1 MAKKILLAALGLL
14 VVITG
19 VAAYLLFFTAFPFK
33 MIESGLKASGVQIT
47 NLQGSLNSGMSIDA
61 LEVKNEKMDLALK
74 NARFSYSGFTDL
86 FRGEF
91 NISEINLDQMK
102 LHLKSA
108 ALQGQAGAG
117 STQQPGAEPA
127 AAQKPWKGSIRIQV
141 ANIKNVEIT
150 SDQPMVPAIK
160 FDLMN
165 VTEFVASAAGMKL
178 QRAVLKSSLMDMS
191 VPPIEFAAGAFK
203 LQGEIKGML
212 KPTLIQELK
221 AELPLALKA
230 DKGPAGWSVQLVA
243 ADGKL
248 RLVHQPGVFLGVET
262 ANFTPNEIFQTGF
275 PLSKMSV
282 KGKAGDLFSAMGGQ
296 LKWEGEFY
304 LGESLFVFPEIP
316 AAAEGQLT
324 TPGQSP
330 AGPSANFDR
339 APERF
344 EIRVKP
350 TGIQP
355 AALKTGT
362 AVLVLDSNRGK
373 PVADTLAHLR
383 FQKPLAQLSPEER
396 NLVDRDAPYFEAGA
410 GLQPLLQEPKKQT
423 KSKPSSKK
431 RK

>member
-1 MAKKILLAALGLL
+1 MAKKIILAALGLL

-19 VAAYLLFFTAFPFK
+19 VAAYLVFFTAFPFK
-33 MIESGLKASGVQIT
+33 MIESGLRASGVQIT
-47 NLQGSLNSGMSIDA
+47 NLQGSLNAGMSIDA

-74 NARFSYSGFTDL
+74 NARFSYSGFMDL

-108 ALQGQAGAG
+108 SMQGQAG
-117 STQQPGAEPA
+117 TQPQPGTQA
-127 AAQKPWKGSIRIQV
+127 AGEQKPWKGSLRIQV

-165 VTEFVASAAGMKL
+165 VTEFVASAAGVKL
-178 QRAVLKSSLMDMS
+178 QRASLKSSLIDVS
-191 VPPIEFAAGAFK
+191 VPPIELASGAFK

-230 DKGPAGWSVQLVA
+230 EKGPTGWSVQLVA

-248 RLVHQPGVFLGVET
+248 RIVHQPGVFLGVET

-282 KGKAGDLFSAMGGQ
+282 KGRAGDLLSAMSGQ
-296 LKWEGEFY
+296 LSWEGEFY
-304 LGESLFVFPEIP
+304 LGESLFAFPE
-316 AAAEGQLT
+316 AAPE
-324 TPGQSP
+324 QSP
-330 AGPSANFDR
+330 AGPSASFER

-355 AALKTGT
+355 AALKTGA
-362 AVLVLDSNRGK
+362 AVLILDSNRGK
-373 PVADTLAHLR
+373 PVPETLAHLR
-383 FQKPLAQLSPEER
+383 FQKALAQLTPEER
-396 NLVDRDAPYFEAGA
+396 NLVDRDAPYFEPGA

-423 KSKPSSKK
+423 KSKSSSKK

>member
-1 MAKKILLAALGLL
+1 
-14 VVITG
+14 
-19 VAAYLLFFTAFPFK
+19 
-33 MIESGLKASGVQIT
+33 
-47 NLQGSLNSGMSIDA
+47 
-61 LEVKNEKMDLALK
+61 
-74 NARFSYSGFTDL
+74 
-86 FRGEF
+86 
-91 NISEINLDQMK
+91 
-102 LHLKSA
+102 
-108 ALQGQAGAG
+108 
-117 STQQPGAEPA
+117 
-127 AAQKPWKGSIRIQV
+127 
-141 ANIKNVEIT
+141 
-150 SDQPMVPAIK
+150 
-160 FDLMN
+160 
-165 VTEFVASAAGMKL
+165 
-178 QRAVLKSSLMDMS
+178 
-191 VPPIEFAAGAFK
+191 
-203 LQGEIKGML
+203 
-212 KPTLIQELK
+212 
-221 AELPLALKA
+221 
-230 DKGPAGWSVQLVA
+230 
-243 ADGKL
+243 
-248 RLVHQPGVFLGVET
+248 VET

>member
-1 MAKKILLAALGLL
+1 MAKKILLAGLGLL

-19 VAAYLLFFTAFPFK
+19 VAAYLVFFTAFPFK

-47 NLQGSLNSGMSIDA
+47 NLQGSLNSGMSIDT
-61 LEVKNEKMDLALK
+61 LEVKNDKMDLALK

-86 FRGEF
+86 FMGEL
-91 NISEINLDQMK
+91 NIAEINLDQMK

-117 STQQPGAEPA
+117 SPQPGAQA
-127 AAQKPWKGSIRIQV
+127 APAQKPWKGSLRIQV

-165 VTEFVASAAGMKL
+165 VTEFVASAAGVKL
-178 QRAVLKSSLMDMS
+178 QRAILKSSLIDLS
-191 VPPIEFAAGAFK
+191 VPPIEAGSGAFK

-243 ADGKL
+243 ADGKI
-248 RLVHQPGVFLGVET
+248 RLVHQPGVFLGLET
-262 ANFTPNEIFQTGF
+262 ANFTPSEIFQTGF

-304 LGESLFVFPEIP
+304 LGESLFVFPE
-316 AAAEGQLT
+316 AAPTASGGAMEA
-324 TPGQSP
+324 PGQSP
-330 AGPSANFDR
+330 AGPSARFAR
-339 APERF
+339 EPERF

-350 TGIQP
+350 SGVQP
-355 AALKTGT
+355 AALKTGA
-362 AVLVLDSNRGK
+362 AVLVLDSNRAK
-373 PVADTLAHLR
+373 PVAETLSHLR
-383 FQKPLAQLSPEER
+383 FQKPLTQLSPEER

-423 KSKPSSKK
+423 KSKSSSKK